1 MPLEFIE
8 VGGEVIPA
16 IRVEGVV
23 GTYIDVWHDDM
34 GWHVR
39 DPEKNELVSPNLD
52 VSLRGAGV
60 RIEPQS
66 DKIHLSVKP
75 IVSRVSGG
83 IRHITCSKR
92 DDTTVCHVRYLQKF

>member
-1 MPLEFIE
+1 MPLEIH
-8 VGGEVIPA
+8 
-16 IRVEGVV
+16 RKGVV
-23 GTYIDVWHDDM
+23 GTLITVWHDDM

-39 DPEKNELVSPNLD
+39 DLEKNEIVSPNLD

-75 IVSRVSGG
+75 KVSRISGG

-92 DDTTVCHVRYLQKF
+92 DDTTVCHVRYLRKF